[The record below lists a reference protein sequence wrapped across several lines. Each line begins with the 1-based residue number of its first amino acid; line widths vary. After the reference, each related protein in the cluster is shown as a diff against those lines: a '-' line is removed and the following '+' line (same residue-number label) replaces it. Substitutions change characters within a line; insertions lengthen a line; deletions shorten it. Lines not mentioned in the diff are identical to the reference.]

1 MIGYIPLPLR
11 VSDILDILI
20 ILEIK
25 SVNFAI
31 LQLNQNLKTLLVIVK
46 NMSNVFSFYLLF
58 PSVQFFYGHSFV
70 LWY

>member
-31 LQLNQNLKTLLVIVK
+31 LQLNQNLKTFI
-46 NMSNVFSFYLLF
+46 FY
-58 PSVQFFYGHSFV
+58 S
-70 LWY
+70 